1 MIYIDVNV
9 FIKNLNIPKFK
20 NLQNA
25 HSKNDIKYLT
35 FHDKY
40 L

>member
-25 HSKNDIKYLT
+25 HSKKWYKISKSN
-35 FHDKY
+35 FSW
-40 L
+40 